1 MKILFDHGTPA
12 PLRRYLQGH
21 SIDTAAEMGWETLG
35 NGDLIDRAE
44 QEGYE
49 VLITTD
55 QSMRYQQNLADR
67 RIAIVVLLKTAWPY
81 VRLRTEDIR
90 AVMDEMQPGEL
101 REVPI

>member
-12 PLRRYLQGH
+12 PLRRYLEGH
-21 SIDTAAEMGWETLG
+21 SVDTAAEMGWDTLG

-44 QEGYE
+44 QDGYE

-55 QSMRYQQNLADR
+55 QSIRYQQNLVGR
-67 RIAIVVLLKTAWPY
+67 RLTIIVLLKNAWPY

-90 AVMDEMQPGEL
+90 TVLDEIQPGEL
-101 REVPI
+101 REIPI

>member
-1 MKILFDHGTPA
+1 MKILFDHGTPP
-12 PLRRYLQGH
+12 PLSRHLEGH
-21 SIDTAAEMGWETLG
+21 SVDTAAEMGWETLG

-90 AVMDEMQPGEL
+90 AVLDEIQPGEL

>member
-1 MKILFDHGTPA
+1 MITEHPR
-12 PLRRYLQGH
+12 PLGDI
-21 SIDTAAEMGWETLG
+21 SMGWETLG

-90 AVMDEMQPGEL
+90 AVLDEMQPGEL